1 MMKDK
6 FLDLIKNFSYSL
18 SANFISLLISSLV
31 VLVVPKLIGVEQY
44 GFWQIYIFYS
54 SYVGFLHFGWNDG
67 IYLRY
72 GGEDYEKL
80 NKANFFS
87 QFYSLLFSQLLVAI
101 SLIASSFIF
110 IQNFDRK
117 FILTMI
123 AIQVLIVNTRLML
136 LYILQATN
144 RIKEYSLNTIL
155 DRIVYLILIITLLV
169 LGIDNYYLLIF
180 ADLIGKSIGLIY
192 AMYVSRDI
200 VFRKLADFSNVY
212 TEARDNINSGIKLM
226 LSNIANTL
234 IIGIVRFGIERNWSV
249 SIFGKISLSLS
260 VSNMFMVFLNALGMV
275 IYPILRRI
283 NHSSLV
289 KAYSIMRDFLM
300 TFALGMLIF
309 YMPVKVV
316 LSLWL
321 PQYAVSLNYLGM
333 LLPIVIY
340 ESKMSLLINTY
351 MKALRLENVMLKF
364 NTFTMIISVAFTGF
378 SAFWLHN
385 LDFTIL
391 SIVIL
396 IGFRGII
403 AECILSRTLEISV
416 VRDILLETFMTIIF
430 IYTAWY
436 INSNWTPIIYGFFYI
451 LYLIIKKN
459 DLKISLNYIL
469 EVLKK

>member
-1 MMKDK
+1 MKEK
-6 FLDLIKNFSYSL
+6 ILDLIKNFSYSL
-18 SANFISLLISSLV
+18 SANFISLLISTIV
-31 VLVVPKLIGVEQY
+31 VLIVPKLIGVEQY

-67 IYLRY
+67 IYLRH
-72 GGEDYEKL
+72 GGEEYDKL
-80 NKANFFS
+80 NKVNFFS
-87 QFYSLLFSQLLVAI
+87 QFYSLLFSQI
-101 SLIASSFIF
+101 LIALVLTIVSLVF
-110 IQNFDRK
+110 IQDFDRK

-123 AIQVLIVNTRLML
+123 AIQLVILNVRLML

-144 RIKEYSLNTIL
+144 RIKEYSLITIL
-155 DRIVYLILIITLLV
+155 DRIVYLILVITLL
-169 LGIDNYYLLIF
+169 LFGIDNYYLLIF

-200 VFRKLADFSNVY
+200 VFRKLTDFSNVY
-212 TEARDNINSGIKLM
+212 TDARDNINSGMKLM

-300 TFALGMLIF
+300 IFALGMLIL
-309 YMPVKVV
+309 YIPIKVI

-321 PQYAVSLNYLGM
+321 PQYAESLNYLGL
-333 LLPIVIY
+333 LLPVVIY

-364 NTFTMIISVAFTGF
+364 NTFTMIISVVFTGF

-396 IGFRGII
+396 VGFRGII

-416 VRDILLETFMTIIF
+416 LRDILLETFMTMIF

-436 INSNWTPIIYGFFYI
+436 INSVWTPIIYGFFYV
-451 LYLIIKKN
+451 LYIIFKKN
-459 DLKISLNYIL
+459 DLKISLHYIL
-469 EVLKK
+469 EIMKK